1 VTKPRKPK
9 PPATAIKGLSYFRGD
24 EQRPYTLKNGGVN
37 FFDALFI
44 LIELA
49 NLSRPLAAP
58 GSPEWRGFINEFIR
72 CMRKAIDKMERDMM
86 QAVNEYDRDRVR

>member
-44 LIELA
+44 L
-49 NLSRPLAAP
+49 
-58 GSPEWRGFINEFIR
+58 